1 MRRSKRATK
10 NQGRE
15 RLGSSVKHSVKYI
28 STGEEVADL
37 NEMALEQYRFSLA
50 NVKTDKIK
58 PMETRL
64 KLLER
69 HLFRENLGMMR

>member
-1 MRRSKRATK
+1 M
-10 NQGRE
+10 
-15 RLGSSVKHSVKYI
+15 KYI

-37 NEMALEQYRFSLA
+37 NEMALEQYRFCLA
-50 NVKTDKIK
+50 NVKKDKNK

-69 HLFRENLGMMR
+69 HLF